1 LGLNA
6 APRKRLGN
14 YSPLQVLTGIK
25 VQDQLE
31 VQLKSNGIL
40 KNVAVPIEIME
51 DNIRNYILEIEKER
65 KQLK

>member
-1 LGLNA
+1 M
-6 APRKRLGN
+6 
-14 YSPLQVLTGIK
+14 QVLTGIK